1 MCAFHDKCVCVLVM
15 KMCVTYMYVA
25 ILVIIIINIIVVLQV
40 QGRTETE
47 SDMQN
52 GQESRTVQ
60 VSYLLLIFSAYLLL
74 KTSDNVLAIKGVYKR
89 ANAFLDIHVFRY
101 NNSMLVSFS

>member
-1 MCAFHDKCVCVLVM
+1 M

-25 ILVIIIINIIVVLQV
+25 ILVIIIIIIIIIILQV
-40 QGRTETE
+40 QGRTET
-47 SDMQN
+47 DTDIQN

-60 VSYLLLIFSAYLLL
+60 VSYILLIFSAYLLL

-101 NNSMLVSFS
+101 INSMLVSFS

>member
-1 MCAFHDKCVCVLVM
+1 MCVLVM

-25 ILVIIIINIIVVLQV
+25 ILVIIIIIIIIILQV
-40 QGRTETE
+40 QGRIET
-47 SDMQN
+47 DTDIQN

-60 VSYLLLIFSAYLLL
+60 VSYILLIFSAYLLL
-74 KTSDNVLAIKGVYKR
+74 KTSDNVLAIKGVYNR

-101 NNSMLVSFS
+101 NNSMLVSLS

>member
-1 MCAFHDKCVCVLVM
+1 MCVLVM

-25 ILVIIIINIIVVLQV
+25 ILVIIIIIIIILQV
-40 QGRTETE
+40 QGRTET
-47 SDMQN
+47 DTDIQN

-60 VSYLLLIFSAYLLL
+60 VSYILLIFSAYLLL
-74 KTSDNVLAIKGVYKR
+74 KTSDNVLAINGVYKR
-89 ANAFLDIHVFRY
+89 ANAFLDIHLFRY

>member
-1 MCAFHDKCVCVLVM
+1 MTSVSACVFFSYENVRYIHVCSY
-15 KMCVTYMYVA
+15 TRYYYYHYYY
-25 ILVIIIINIIVVLQV
+25 IILQV
-40 QGRTETE
+40 QGRTET
-47 SDMQN
+47 DTDIQN

-60 VSYLLLIFSAYLLL
+60 VSYILLIFSAYLLL

-101 NNSMLVSFS
+101 INSMLVSFS